1 MPRETVFAVLDA
13 FHREIPDMYLVH
25 GNAPGTQQIANE
37 WATSRD
43 RPQLTFYP
51 DTRNES
57 LSRAILL
64 RDKQIVDHSPLTVID
79 FSPPDKRTSLAS
91 MADKKGL
98 NVQVAAELLHGAKQA
113 LAEGRTLAAERQAR
127 EQEQGGGISM

>member
-1 MPRETVFAVLDA
+1 MPKETVFAVLDA

-25 GNAPGTQQIANE
+25 GNAPGTQQMANE
-37 WATSRD
+37 WATERD

-64 RDKQIVDHSPLTVID
+64 RDKKIIDHSPLTVID

-98 NVQVAAELLHGAKQA
+98 NVQSAAELLHGATRSIDRGQSI
-113 LAEGRTLAAERQAR
+113 AASRQR
-127 EQEQGGGISM
+127 ESQEQRGGISM